1 MPNSEV
7 GSAYVSIMPSMK
19 GFNTELTSKLG
30 SAFKSVGKVAAASF
44 AAASAATIAVGKQ
57 SLDAYANFEQLSG
70 GVQKIF
76 DEMDYAQIEADAQ
89 AAYKNMGMSA
99 NQYMEAMTS
108 TGATFAQTMGDQKGY
123 DMAKEGLQSLA
134 DYASGT
140 GKDMDLLTEK
150 FSLITRSTSSYQSIA
165 DQFAGVL
172 PGTSAAFLEQA
183 QAAGFLSDAYTSL
196 TEVPMDEYQ
205 AAVTQMITK
214 GVDDMGLLG
223 NTYAEA
229 ETTVSGSLAA
239 MQSSWQNWLTELG
252 KSDGDMSRATDEL
265 LQSVETAGGNVA
277 NVIQSII
284 ENAVAALPQVIS
296 TVGAKLRELMPQ
308 ELGGLVDSFMSVF
321 DSGAMQ
327 VQLGQFVEAFEN
339 LRDSIMPFIEAIG
352 PIVGKVAGGI
362 VASLIVIAKEVM
374 NMVSGVIKGITGLI
388 NGFKSIP
395 KVVSNICKA
404 AVVLFNGFKAN
415 VARVWTQI
423 KSTVIT
429 VANGIKSGVI
439 GAWNALKG
447 SISSVINGIKS
458 TVVGT
463 WNNIKS
469 SVMGVVNGIKS
480 AITGAFSGIAGSVRA
495 KFNAVKEAITGP
507 ITSAKKNLSDIVS
520 KIKGIFPINLGKIMK
535 LKIPKISIDGGKAPW
550 GIGGKGSLPS
560 FSVSWYAKG
569 GWFDSPTLFAGV
581 GERGGEFIWPSYAPY
596 LDRYADALASKMG
609 GAGGV
614 NVYLTYN
621 GSGDA
626 TELVSQLTRD
636 LRMMRMTGAI

>member
-19 GFNTELTSKLG
+19 GFNGELTSKLG

-140 GKDMDLLTEK
+140 GKNMDELTEK

-183 QAAGFLSDAYTSL
+183 QAAGYLSDEYQSL
-196 TEVPMDEYQ
+196 TDVPMDEYQ

-252 KSDGDMSRATDEL
+252 KGDGDMTRATDEL
-265 LQSVETAGGNVA
+265 LQSVGIAGGNVA
-277 NVIQSII
+277 NVIQSIV

-308 ELGGLVDSFMSVF
+308 ELGGLVDSFMGVF

-352 PIVGKVAGGI
+352 PIVGTVAGGI

-374 NMVSGVIKGITGLI
+374 NMASGVIKGITGLI

-395 KVVSNICKA
+395 KVVSNMCKA
-404 AVVLFNGFKAN
+404 AVALFNGFKAN
-415 VARVWTQI
+415 VAKVWTQI
-423 KSTVIT
+423 KSTVIN
-429 VANGIKSGVI
+429 VVNGLKSSLVSAWNGIKS
-439 GAWNALKG
+439 
-447 SISSVINGIKS
+447 SITGVINGIKS
-458 TVVGT
+458 TIVSV
-463 WNNIKS
+463 WNGIKS
-469 SVMGVVNGIKS
+469 SVTSVVNGIKS
-480 AITGAFSGIAGSVRA
+480 TITGAFSGISSSVSTA
-495 KFNAVKEAITGP
+495 FNAVKEAITGP
-507 ITSAKKNLSDIVS
+507 ITSAKKTLSDIVS
-520 KIKGIFPINLGKIMK
+520 KIKGIFPIDLGKIMK
-535 LKIPKISIDGGKAPW
+535 LKIPKITVDGGKPPW
-550 GIGGKGSLPS
+550 GIGGMGTKPS
-560 FSVSWYAKG
+560 FSVSWAAKG
-569 GWFDSPTLFAGV
+569 GFVDGATLIGAGEAGAEMILPQSGRLMNQFADAIA
-581 GERGGEFIWPSYAPY
+581 ERGAAGTIVYINGARVNDDAQIAAKF
-596 LDRYADALASKMG
+596 ADFM
-609 GAGGV
+609 
-614 NVYLTYN
+614 LTAN
-621 GSGDA
+621 RKWA
-626 TELVSQLTRD
+626 
-636 LRMMRMTGAI
+636 M

>member
-395 KVVSNICKA
+395 KVVSSICKA

-480 AITGAFSGIAGSVRA
+480 SITGAFSGIAGSVRA
-495 KFNAVKEAITGP
+495 KFNAVKEAITSP
-507 ITSAKKNLSDIVS
+507 ITSAKKTLSDIVS

-550 GIGGKGSLPS
+550 GIGGKGTKPS
-560 FSVSWYAKG
+560 FSVSWAAKG
-569 GWFDSPTLFAGV
+569 GFVDGATLIGAGEAGTEMILPKSGRLMNQFADT
-581 GERGGEFIWPSYAPY
+581 IT
-596 LDRYADALASKMG
+596 SKMHD
-609 GAGGV
+609 GAPAVYV
-614 NVYLTYN
+614 NGTVNDTPQIRAVTKSYLL
-621 GSGDA
+621 
-626 TELVSQLTRD
+626 ELARL
-636 LRMMRMTGAI
+636 GAI